1 MRSPKCFSSEA
12 GFFLIALAAG
22 CATVDPRPDFDRAR
36 EEIRATTGEQ
46 AVYDPEGPPLS
57 AGELEA
63 QLADGLGLEEAT
75 RLALLNNRR
84 LQAGFMSLGVA
95 RSDFVQ
101 AGLLRNPSLSLAFL
115 FPDTG
120 GRARWAA
127 DLAGSASE
135 LWEIPRRQE
144 VARADLERRI
154 LELSRFAGELVY
166 GTKLS
171 YFESVAAGEV
181 RAVAAQ
187 SAELARGS
195 LNAVR
200 RQVAGGVATKADENL
215 AESLSL
221 AAELA
226 SRSARREEVESRR
239 RLAALLSLEQDLLDV
254 ALVDPLP
261 VRAWPELAREQLVE
275 QALGARLDLRAAA
288 RGVSAAEEQ
297 VALERTRM
305 LPDLTVGVSAERPE
319 GGSSADFLFGP
330 GATVELPVFDRNQAQ
345 VSRAGF
351 RLAELQKEHAALAA
365 EIGQEVRAAVD
376 RASIASS
383 NAAFVRDDLVPQAER
398 SAALAGRAYDLG
410 DTILVTLLQAQ
421 GALLEARRAATASA
435 LEAALSVI
443 EVERVLGVPLASL
456 SGEGP

>member
-1 MRSPKCFSSEA
+1 MRSPKT
-12 GFFLIALAAG
+12 GPFLLALAAG
-22 CATVDPRPDFDRAR
+22 CATVDPRPDFDTAR

-46 AVYDPEGPPLS
+46 AVYDPQEPPLS
-57 AGELEA
+57 AGALEE

-95 RSDFVQ
+95 RADFVQ

-154 LELSRFAGELVY
+154 LELSRFAGELVAA
-166 GTKLS
+166 TKRS
-171 YFESVAAGEV
+171 YLESVAAGEA
-181 RAVAAQ
+181 RAIAAQ
-187 SAELARGS
+187 SAELARRS
-195 LNAVR
+195 LDAVR
-200 RQVAGGVATKADENL
+200 RQASGGVATKVDENL

-221 AAELA
+221 RAELA
-226 SRSARREEVESRR
+226 SRSARREEAESRR

-261 VRAWPELAREQLVE
+261 ARAWPELSREQLVE

-288 RGVSAAEEQ
+288 RGVTAALEQ

-305 LPDLTVGVSAERPE
+305 LPDLQAGVSAERPE
-319 GGSSADFLFGP
+319 EGSSVDFLLGP
-330 GATVELPVFDRNQAQ
+330 QATVELPLFDQNQAQ
-345 VSRAGF
+345 VSRARF
-351 RLAELQKEHAALAA
+351 WLAQLQKEHAALAA
-365 EIGQEVRAAVD
+365 EIGQEVRAAAD
-376 RASIASS
+376 RASSASS
-383 NAAFVRDDLVPQAER
+383 NAAFLRDDLVPQAER
-398 SAALAGRAYDLG
+398 SAALAGRAYELG
-410 DTILVTLLQAQ
+410 DTILLTLLQAQ

-435 LEAALSVI
+435 LEAALSAI
-443 EVERVLGVPLASL
+443 EVERVLGLPLASL
-456 SGEGP
+456 PAQGP